1 MLIRKQYRK
10 LILPE
15 MSQLNKLKLGTKYRT
30 EVTLYLSSNVVADS
44 NDETNFPLK
53 LLFTNTQVEDLK
65 IVKLLQMIHQLT

>member
-1 MLIRKQYRK
+1 
-10 LILPE
+10 

-53 LLFTNTQVEDLK
+53 LLFTNTKVLK

>member
-1 MLIRKQYRK
+1 MLVRKQYRK

-15 MSQLNKLKLGTKYRT
+15 ISQLNKLKLGTKYRT

-53 LLFTNTQVEDLK
+53 LLFTNTQVLK
-65 IVKLLQMIHQLT
+65 IVKLLQMIHQLP

>member
-15 MSQLNKLKLGTKYRT
+15 MSQLKKLKLGTKYRT

-53 LLFTNTQVEDLK
+53 LLFTNTQVLK

>member
-53 LLFTNTQVEDLK
+53 LLFTNTQVLK

>member
-53 LLFTNTQVEDLK
+53 LLFTNTQVLK
-65 IVKLLQMIHQLT
+65 IVKLLQMIHQLP

>member
-15 MSQLNKLKLGTKYRT
+15 MPHLNKLKLGTKYCT

-44 NDETNFPLK
+44 NDETNFSLK
-53 LLFTNTQVEDLK
+53 LLFTNTQVLK